1 MKRCMRLI
9 AWLFVLLIIPA
20 GLLAAALGTPA
31 QYDETFLGALRD
43 KCALLARDG
52 ECPRIIIAGGS
63 GAAFG
68 QDSEL
73 LESFVPGYD
82 VVNFGMYAGL
92 GTAVMLDLAW
102 PDLREGDIL
111 IFSPEQSAQTL
122 SLYFN
127 AKSMWQAADGAFS
140 LLPRLRG
147 ADLSAMAGALADFA
161 TDKLHCLRSGKP
173 VPEGVYS
180 RAALNAWGDVAVARD
195 VNIMPGSF
203 DPDMPVTFELSLL
216 NADFTAFLRDYADRC
231 EQRGVTCLYRFCPMN
246 AAAVPAG
253 EIERLAAFAGHL
265 ASETGWP
272 ILGNPVDSVM
282 EAGWFYD
289 TNFHLNT
296 AGATVNTLRLGEALC
311 DFLGLPT
318 PEAAMPAMPS
328 AAGAA
333 LLSGD
338 NSDAACFLFEQ
349 AGDALRLTGL
359 TDEGCTREMLTLPTA
374 IGGVP
379 VVSLAPSVF
388 AGNECLREITI
399 QSNIARLEDG
409 SFAGCTNLTRINVL
423 HESPADCPVSGGLLD
438 GTDALVYVPRQHL
451 SAWMTNYFWA
461 VHADRLRGTEV
472 STAAPDPQPTAQP
485 APAQTIR
492 YEGNGGLTS
501 DGSRSIDLPADS
513 AHLRVNTAQGTRYFT
528 REGHVLTGWNTTPD
542 GSGISVSLGSR
553 IGRTEGLTLYAQWAE
568 CAPEKDF
575 SFEIVRNE
583 AHITAYLGDS
593 ALVVIPRSLGGAKVT
608 HIRTGAFAN
617 ARIDSI
623 ILPDTLFSVERGA
636 FTGSTLREITL
647 FDNLYYI
654 YDASFED
661 CENLTMLRIN
671 AATHPVYSGTY
682 FDTFSDKY
690 DRLLSLRNARKIVLF
705 SGSSGRYGYD
715 SPAIHSAFPA
725 YEVVNMGVYAYTN
738 AMPQYDLIAELMQ
751 EGDILLSAPEFD
763 TTDDQFC
770 ETNRLDPHFFAM
782 MESNYDALALLDLR
796 RYSAVF
802 DSLGKYL
809 TTRSVMGSRSY
820 AVSANGFDDDGNHY
834 PFDTYNAEGD
844 LILPR
849 DGSVEDVLLQSYRAD
864 YTVEAFPAALID
876 RLNSAYQ
883 PFLAKG
889 VQVCFSYTPRNWSS
903 LTAEST
909 PEARAALH
917 AHLQTHLCVPV
928 ISSIEDYLYP
938 ATEFYL
944 IDSHLSTHGV
954 QLRTEQIIRD
964 LQAWMSGAALSE

>member
-1 MKRCMRLI
+1 MKRYMRLI

-20 GLLAAALGTPA
+20 GLLAVAFGTPA

-43 KCALLARDG
+43 KCALLAHNSER
-52 ECPRIIIAGGS
+52 PRIIIAGGS

-73 LESFVPGYD
+73 LENLVPGYD

-111 IFSPEQSAQTL
+111 IFTPEQSAQTL
-122 SLYFN
+122 SLYFS
-127 AKSMWQAADGAFS
+127 AESMWQASDGAWS
-140 LLPRLRG
+140 MLPRLRKD
-147 ADLSAMAGALADFA
+147 DLSAMAGALADFA
-161 TDKLHCLRSGKP
+161 TDKLHCLGSGKP
-173 VPEGVYS
+173 VPDGVYS
-180 RAALNAWGDVAVARD
+180 RAAFNKWGDVAVTRD
-195 VNIMPGSF
+195 ANIMPGGL
-203 DPDMPVTFELSLL
+203 DPDMPVTFRPSLL
-216 NADFTAFLRDYADRC
+216 DTDFAAFLRDYADRC

-246 AAAVPAG
+246 AAAVLAG
-253 EIERLAAFAGHL
+253 EMEQLAAFAAHL

-272 ILGNPVDSVM
+272 VLGNPVDSVM

-296 AGATVNTLRLGEALC
+296 AGAMVNTLRLAEALC
-311 DFLGLPT
+311 SRLGLPT
-318 PEAAMPAMPS
+318 PEAAMPAIPS
-328 AAGAA
+328 VAGAA

-338 NSDAACFLFEQ
+338 NSDAACFLYEQ

-388 AGNECLREITI
+388 AGNESLREITI

-461 VHADRLRGTEV
+461 VHADRLCGTEV
-472 STAAPDPQPTAQP
+472 SPAAPDPQPTAQP
-485 APAQTIR
+485 APTQTIR

-528 REGHVLTGWNTTPD
+528 REGHVLTGWNTAPD
-542 GSGISVSLGSR
+542 GSGISVGLGSR

-568 CAPEKDF
+568 CAPEEDF

-583 AHITAYLGDS
+583 AHITAYLGNS
-593 ALVVIPRSLGGAKVT
+593 AHVVIPRALGGAEVT
-608 HIRTGAFAN
+608 HIRAGAFSN
-617 ARIDSI
+617 AGINSI

-661 CENLTMLRIN
+661 CKNLTTLRIN

-690 DRLLSLRNARKIVLF
+690 DRLLSLRNERKIVLF

-715 SPAIHSAFPA
+715 SPAIHSAFPE

-738 AMPQYDLIAELMQ
+738 AMPQYDLIADLMQ

-770 ETNRLDPHFFAM
+770 ETDRLDPHFFAM

-849 DGSVEDVLLQSYRAD
+849 DGSAEDVLLQSYRAD
-864 YTVEAFPAALID
+864 YSVDAFPVALID

-883 PFLAKG
+883 PFLEKG
-889 VQVCFSYTPRNWSS
+889 VRVCFSYTPRNWSS
-903 LTAEST
+903 LTETST

-928 ISSIEDYLYP
+928 ISGIEDYLYP

-964 LQAWMSGAALSE
+964 LQAWMSEAALSE